1 MDEKQFAEL
10 AAWIAEAGLAG
21 QTETALVTGFCERVV
36 ARGVDL
42 ARATVLVDTLHP
54 IYEGRVVF
62 WRRGG
67 EIRFTEYGPSDTGD
81 AAESWRRS
89 PLHHLFNSGGTLLR
103 RRITPESTL
112 EFPLFADLAAEGMTE
127 YVALVSR
134 IAAEGVIG
142 NMDCIYSSWV
152 TDAPD
157 GFRDQDVV
165 FIERLMPLLALAVK
179 SMSLARIA
187 GTLVETYLGRDAG
200 RRVLSGRIARGVAD
214 RIDAVLWFS
223 DLRSYT
229 RITDAAAPEHII
241 PLLND
246 YAGAVIS
253 AIHDAGG
260 DVLKLLG
267 DGSLAI
273 FTNGGRGEACRAALA
288 AADAARG
295 AVAALNLRRDA
306 GGLPTT
312 DFYLG
317 LHVGDVFYGN
327 VGSEARLDFTVVGPA
342 VNEVSRIAAMCRS
355 VDQPVLLSSAFA
367 EAIGEADGRF
377 VSVGRYALRGVG
389 RPQHLYTIDPARD
402 GSAAAPTA

>member
-10 AAWIAEAGLAG
+10 AGWIAEAGLAG

-67 EIRFTEYGPSDTGD
+67 QIRFTEYGPSDTGE

-142 NMDCIYSSWV
+142 NMDCIYSSWM

-157 GFRDQDVV
+157 GFRGKDVV

-187 GTLVETYLGRDAG
+187 GTLVETYLDRDAG

-260 DVLKLLG
+260 DVLKLMG
-267 DGSLAI
+267 DGTLAI

-312 DFYLG
+312 DLYLG
-317 LHVGDVFYGN
+317 LHVGEVFYGN